1 MFTFRKGK
9 LIKNITALTDKVFR
23 YQLTHPT
30 SGINIYIDFFGD
42 PYDSNTNIDSLIL
55 DYKSFLVNKASS
67 YVVFKEENNKYVIY
81 KEFWDDKKNVVDN
94 FKDAISFFENS
105 IFEEMNE
112 KPSKPQTPKSQD
124 DEPEKFT
131 KPPIVGDIVEV
142 GGVYAKVLDVS
153 EDGEVSLK
161 KLTKDEAFKILRN
174 KRNSLL
180 QKNQAK
186 SLAKGGETG
195 SLFKV
200 NYNEDKITI
209 FEVNIPT
216 DEPNDTPPIDDD
228 TDDESE
234 PTPDNVKDPFA
245 DENEQ
250 ESDDDS
256 GKGDDNDSDDDVTG
270 GDDGTDDDVTGGDD
284 DTDDDVTGGDD
295 DSDDDVTGGD
305 DGTDDD
311 VTGGDDDDN
320 SDDWEFGKEGTD
332 FQVDDI
338 EKILA
343 DIKKSI
349 KDKVSEEQMAIDTD
363 VKSIEQFLSSDKKK
377 IKKTFKN
384 ILVAKAGLGDMQL
397 FDTNNKERLDNALKQ
412 IFK

>member
-234 PTPDNVKDPFA
+234 PTPDNVKDPFS

-256 GKGDDNDSDDDVTG
+256 GKGDDN
-270 GDDGTDDDVTGGDD
+270 
-284 DTDDDVTGGDD
+284 

>member
-30 SGINIYIDFFGD
+30 SGMNIYIDFFGD

-81 KEFWDDKKNVVDN
+81 KEFWDDKKNVVNN

-161 KLTKDEAFKILRN
+161 KLTKDEAFNILRN

-256 GKGDDNDSDDDVTG
+256 GKGDDNDS
-270 GDDGTDDDVTGGDD
+270 
-284 DTDDDVTGGDD
+284 DDDVTGGDD

>member
-284 DTDDDVTGGDD
+284 D
-295 DSDDDVTGGD
+295 
-305 DGTDDD
+305 
-311 VTGGDDDDN
+311 DN

>member
-30 SGINIYIDFFGD
+30 SGMNIYIDFFGD

-67 YVVFKEENNKYVIY
+67 YVVFKEEDNKYVIF

-142 GGVYAKVLDVS
+142 GGVYAKVLDVN

-161 KLTKDEAFKILRN
+161 KLTKEEAFKILRN

-216 DEPNDTPPIDDD
+216 DEPNDTPPMDDD

-256 GKGDDNDSDDDVTG
+256 DNGDDDDADDDVTG
-270 GDDGTDDDVTGGDD
+270 GDDS
-284 DTDDDVTGGDD
+284 
-295 DSDDDVTGGD
+295 SDDDVTGAD
-305 DGTDDD
+305 DSSDDD
-311 VTGGDDDDN
+311 VTGADDEDN
-320 SDDWEFGKEGTD
+320 SDDWEFGKENTD

-384 ILVAKAGLGDMQL
+384 ILVAKAGLGDTQL

>member
-30 SGINIYIDFFGD
+30 SGMNIYIDFFGD

-81 KEFWDDKKNVVDN
+81 KEFWDDKKNVVNN

-161 KLTKDEAFKILRN
+161 KLTKDEAFNILRN

-256 GKGDDNDSDDDVTG
+256 GKGDDN
-270 GDDGTDDDVTGGDD
+270 
-284 DTDDDVTGGDD
+284 

>member
-30 SGINIYIDFFGD
+30 SGMNIYIDFFGD

-270 GDDGTDDDVTGGDD
+270 GDD
-284 DTDDDVTGGDD
+284 DT
-295 DSDDDVTGGD
+295 DDDVTGGD

-363 VKSIEQFLSSDKKK
+363 VKSIEQFLLSDKKK

-384 ILVAKAGLGDMQL
+384 ILVAKAGLGDIQL

>member
-30 SGINIYIDFFGD
+30 SGMNIYIDFFGD

-81 KEFWDDKKNVVDN
+81 KEFWDDKKNVVNN

-161 KLTKDEAFKILRN
+161 KLTKDEAFNILRN

-270 GDDGTDDDVTGGDD
+270 GDDDS
-284 DTDDDVTGGDD
+284 DDDVTGGDD
-295 DSDDDVTGGD
+295 DS
-305 DGTDDD
+305 DDD

>member
-67 YVVFKEENNKYVIY
+67 YVVFKEEDNKYVIY

-270 GDDGTDDDVTGGDD
+270 GDD
-284 DTDDDVTGGDD
+284 

-305 DGTDDD
+305 DDTDDD

>member
-23 YQLTHPT
+23 YQLTHPK

-284 DTDDDVTGGDD
+284 D
-295 DSDDDVTGGD
+295 
-305 DGTDDD
+305 
-311 VTGGDDDDN
+311 DN

>member
-234 PTPDNVKDPFA
+234 PTPDNVKDPFS

-284 DTDDDVTGGDD
+284 D
-295 DSDDDVTGGD
+295 
-305 DGTDDD
+305 TDDD

>member
-30 SGINIYIDFFGD
+30 SGMNIYIDFFGD

-81 KEFWDDKKNVVDN
+81 KEFWDDKKNVVNN

-284 DTDDDVTGGDD
+284 D
-295 DSDDDVTGGD
+295 
-305 DGTDDD
+305 
-311 VTGGDDDDN
+311 DN
-320 SDDWEFGKEGTD
+320 SDDWEFGKEDTD
-332 FQVDDI
+332 FRVDDI

>member
-67 YVVFKEENNKYVIY
+67 YVVFKEEDNKYVIY

-270 GDDGTDDDVTGGDD
+270 GDDDS
-284 DTDDDVTGGDD
+284 DDDVTGGDD

-305 DGTDDD
+305 DDTDDD

>member
-30 SGINIYIDFFGD
+30 SGMNIYIDFFGD

-81 KEFWDDKKNVVDN
+81 KEFWDDKKNVVNN

-161 KLTKDEAFKILRN
+161 KLTKDEAFNILRN

-270 GDDGTDDDVTGGDD
+270 GDD
-284 DTDDDVTGGDD
+284 
-295 DSDDDVTGGD
+295 DS
-305 DGTDDD
+305 DDD